1 MSLYINQTGQP
12 GKEAV
17 PVTQAF
23 RLTTA
28 GAGHFREE
36 DESRKN
42 VRGKLTEC
50 GQSYKRE
57 GTLQKN

>member
-17 PVTQAF
+17 PGAWTF

-28 GAGHFREE
+28 GVGHFREE
-36 DESRKN
+36 DGSRKN
-42 VRGKLTEC
+42 VGETLQNVVKVIN
-50 GQSYKRE
+50 RE
-57 GTLQKN
+57 GISQRI